1 MELFLTTEDRQAL
14 MERAQEDTKG
24 HGWVDYFG
32 MLVEVALMYPTRLD
46 EIKNHRNQNKPTQK
60 EKPKFED
67 EELFKEPADQ
77 KPTFLRIVK

>member
-32 MLVEVALMYPTRLD
+32 MLVEVALMYPQDLE
-46 EIKNHRNQNKPTQK
+46 EIKARRDNPQAPQYEEPERTEHIERAALKPTH
-60 EKPKFED
+60 
-67 EELFKEPADQ
+67 
-77 KPTFLRIVK
+77 LRIVK